1 MKKKAIISSIIT
13 VLCIVAAVVLRIAMD
28 KVDVEYTEVKATVV
42 SSEERVRRVYG
53 KSQKYYEV
61 VVEYEAGNT
70 SCRMF
75 ITVIPTC
82 LAGRQQR
89 ICMMASCMR
98 TLRELPAPPRWLRFI
113 SCFFSHLLVW

>member
-53 KSQKYYEV
+53 
-61 VVEYEAGNT
+61 
-70 SCRMF
+70 
-75 ITVIPTC
+75 
-82 LAGRQQR
+82 
-89 ICMMASCMR
+89 
-98 TLRELPAPPRWLRFI
+98 
-113 SCFFSHLLVW
+113 

>member
-28 KVDVEYTEVKATVV
+28 KVDVEYTEVKATVI

-61 VVEYEAGNT
+61 VVEYE
-70 SCRMF
+70 
-75 ITVIPTC
+75 
-82 LAGRQQR
+82 GREYEQQNVYNSYSY
-89 ICMMASCMR
+89 MPG
-98 TLRELPAPPRWLRFI
+98 RETTAYLHDGKL
-113 SCFFSHLLVW
+113 

>member
-1 MKKKAIISSIIT
+1 MVFNTGAALLDAI
-13 VLCIVAAVVLRIAMD
+13 VLAVVS
-28 KVDVEYTEVKATVV
+28 K
-42 SSEERVRRVYG
+42 EEEGTY
-53 KSQKYYEV
+53 
-61 VVEYEAGNT
+61 
-70 SCRMF
+70 CRMF

-113 SCFFSHLLVW
+113 SCFFSHPLVW